1 MMPKDNTMI
10 SPDLVPVEN
19 PENPYRFSS
28 SDVRFLPPTVL
39 HNLFSIVFS
48 HELIRQNGVHSDN
61 GSQSSSVAV
70 YSHRG
75 LALRS
80 LNEDLSSPE
89 TQTSDMV
96 IACILMFTLAEVR
109 LYMLI
114 RTCSTC

>member
-1 MMPKDNTMI
+1 MI

-19 PENPYRFSS
+19 PENPYHFSS

-48 HELIRQNGVHSDN
+48 HELIRRKEIDLDN
-61 GSQSSSVAV
+61 GSQCSSVAV
-70 YSHRG
+70 YNHRG

-80 LNEDLSSPE
+80 LNQDLASPE

-96 IACILMFTLAEVR
+96 ITCILMFTLAEVQLR
-109 LYMLI
+109 VFVI
-114 RTCSTC
+114 ICGTR

>member
-1 MMPKDNTMI
+1 MI
-10 SPDLVPVEN
+10 SPDLVPFEN
-19 PENPYRFSS
+19 PENPYRFNS
-28 SDVRFLPPTVL
+28 SDVQFLPPTVV

-48 HELIRQNGVHSDN
+48 HELIRQKGIRSDIS
-61 GSQSSSVAV
+61 SQPSSVAV

-80 LNEDLSSPE
+80 LNQDLASPE

-109 LYMLI
+109 LSILF
-114 RTCSTC
+114 

>member
-1 MMPKDNTMI
+1 MV

-28 SDVRFLPPTVL
+28 SDVRFLPPTVV

-48 HELIRQNGVHSDN
+48 HELIRRSGIHSDP
-61 GSQSSSVAV
+61 GSQPSSVAV

-80 LNEDLSSPE
+80 LNQELASPE

-109 LYMLI
+109 LCILL
-114 RTCSTC
+114 

>member
-1 MMPKDNTMI
+1 MPKDNTMI

-48 HELIRQNGVHSDN
+48 HKLIRRNGIHSDN
-61 GSQSSSVAV
+61 GSQSPSVAV

-114 RTCSTC
+114 RTYITC

>member
-1 MMPKDNTMI
+1 MI

-19 PENPYRFSS
+19 PENPYRFNS
-28 SDVRFLPPTVL
+28 SDVRLLPPTVL

-48 HELIRQNGVHSDN
+48 HELIRRNGIHLEN
-61 GSQSSSVAV
+61 GSKSSSVAV

-80 LNEDLSSPE
+80 LNQDLSSPE

-109 LYMLI
+109 LCVFI
-114 RTCSTC
+114 IKCGGIG